1 MPQWVH
7 RFGSGMAAVGDRDPD
22 VVGWKGAG
30 LAAAARAGLNV
41 PPGFTLSTAAC
52 RAFHANGGTLPNEIG
67 AALESAVRSM
77 EAATG
82 RSFGGRGDAPTLTLA
97 VRSSPSG
104 PPARARVATGLM
116 PTVQDIG
123 LDPSI
128 PDVERVARAEASYL
142 RGVIGLDEFDVE
154 EALEA
159 ERPLEALR
167 ALHADNNEITVPG
180 TPIERLRLAV
190 ERGFAAWMSERA
202 VERRRLAHASDDD
215 AVALVVQAMAE
226 SVCPGIA
233 MLGAARTR
241 NARSGERALRG
252 FVVAGVRSV
261 RDAPPAAVRR
271 LRADESSDR
280 GQVTLETTDPDLL
293 AKVIGAGEALEGETK
308 RAVDLKFAVGTDGAL
323 WLLHASVAPLEGRAS
338 IRAAVEM
345 VGEGLID
352 PPEAVRRVDPAAV
365 EEVMHARVD
374 ESATRT
380 RLASGMSASPG
391 AASGCIVFTSQEA
404 VEARERGVDAILV
417 CNETGPEDIIGI
429 QAAGGVLTTR
439 GGRASHA
446 AVVARGLGRPC
457 VTAAS
462 ALRVDVKNRAVL
474 VGDWKLGA
482 DDRITVDG
490 NGGEVLLGA
499 VPLVPPA
506 LTGDFA
512 TLMGWAD
519 NLRRLRV
526 RANADTPEDAEAALR
541 FGAEGVG
548 LCRTE
553 HMFFDT
559 HRMDPMREMILAESP
574 AERSDALERLLAFQ
588 RKDFTRMFELMAGL
602 PVMVRLLDPPLH
614 EFLPKTTAE
623 MNRAAATLALPV
635 AELRKR
641 VAALREVNPM
651 LGHRGCRLAISY
663 PEIARMQMRAILEAA
678 SAVEARTGRPVDPEI
693 MVPLV
698 GLRDELDYVKGLAD
712 QVAREVAKRDGR
724 EVRYTIGTM
733 IELPRA
739 ALRAAAIAESAQFF
753 SFGTND
759 LTQTTFGIS
768 RDDASPF
775 LSRYREIGIM
785 SEDPFVTRDRQGV
798 GELIR
803 MACEAGRATRPDI
816 ALSICG
822 EHGGD
827 PKSILFCEEIG
838 LDYVSCSPYRV
849 PIARLAAAQAAI
861 GGERTVR
868 SPRAGGWG

>member
-7 RFGSGMAAVGDRDPD
+7 RFGSGMAAVGDRDPN

-52 RAFHANGGTLPNEIG
+52 RAYHANGGSLPNEIG
-67 AALESAVRSM
+67 AALESAVRSV

-82 RSFGGRGDAPTLTLA
+82 RSFGARGGADALTLA

-104 PPARARVATGLM
+104 AGDEARAGLGLM

-123 LDPSI
+123 YGGITCDPA
-128 PDVERVARAEASYL
+128 RTARAEASFL
-142 RGVIGLDEFDVE
+142 RSATGLDDLDIE

-159 ERPLEALR
+159 DDPLPALR
-167 ALHADNNEITVPG
+167 ALHEGSNEIVVPAD
-180 TPIERLRLAV
+180 PMDRLRRVV
-190 ERGFAAWMSERA
+190 EAGFDAWLSDRA
-202 VERRRLAHASDDD
+202 VEARRFAQGRDD

-241 NARSGERALRG
+241 NARTGEKALRG
-252 FVVAGVRSV
+252 FVVEGVPSV
-261 RDAPPAAVRR
+261 RDAPPGGVRR
-271 LRADESSDR
+271 LRADEDGR
-280 GQVTLETTDPDLL
+280 TAANAVERTDPDLL
-293 AKVIGAGEALEGETK
+293 TTLERAGRALEAETK
-308 RAVDLKFAVGTDGAL
+308 RPMDVKFAIGPQREL
-323 WLLHASVAPLEGRAS
+323 WLLHASVTPMEGRAS

-345 VGEGLID
+345 VAEGVID
-352 PPEAVRRVDPAAV
+352 TKEAIRRVDPSAV

-374 ESATRT
+374 EHTART
-380 RLASGMSASPG
+380 RLAVGMSASPG
-391 AASGCIVFTSQEA
+391 AASGRLVFTSDEA
-404 VEARERGVDAILV
+404 VEARERGEDAILV

-457 VTAAS
+457 VTGAS
-462 ALRVDVKNRAVL
+462 SVSVDVKNRVMI
-474 VGDWKLGA
+474 VGDQRLGP
-482 DDRITVDG
+482 DDEITVDG

-499 VPLVPPA
+499 VPLSPPA
-506 LTGDFA
+506 LSGDFA

-519 NLRRLRV
+519 NLRRMRV
-526 RANADTPEDAEAALR
+526 RANADTPEDAKAALR

-559 HRMDPMREMILAESP
+559 HRMDPMREMILADTP
-574 AERSDALERLLAFQ
+574 AARSEALDRLRAFQ
-588 RKDFTRMFELMAGL
+588 KGDFTRLFELMAGL
-602 PVMVRLLDPPLH
+602 PVMIRLLDPPLH

-623 MNRAAATLALPV
+623 LNRAASTLDIPT
-635 AELRKR
+635 AELRAR

-678 SAVEARTGRPVDPEI
+678 SEVETRTGRSVDPEI

-698 GLRDELDYVKGLAD
+698 GLRDELDYVKDLAD
-712 QVAREVAKRDGR
+712 EVAREVAERSGR
-724 EVRYTIGTM
+724 PVRYTIGTM

-739 ALRAAAIAESAQFF
+739 ALRAAAIAESAEFF

-775 LSRYREIGIM
+775 LTRYREIGIM
-785 SEDPFVTRDRQGV
+785 EEDPFVTLDRQGV
-798 GELIR
+798 GQLIR
-803 MACEAGRATRPDI
+803 MACEAGRSSRPDI

-827 PKSILFCEEIG
+827 PKSIAFCEEIG

-861 GGERTVR
+861 ASERRIR
-868 SPRAGGWG
+868 SQRADGWG